1 MAKVN
6 LITTENVTTAE
17 LASLK
22 GLLSTQ
28 AGTAANPYIIASRA
42 DLEQLR
48 TDVANGDCKE
58 GVHFLQTAD
67 IDMGDEPWAGIG
79 LKNGDDPDA
88 EHTFK
93 GVYDGGNHVIRNLSF
108 TYDDGGDNELYGFFR
123 SCMGATICNLTINV
137 SQSDGHGA
145 GGGFGA
151 AAFVGTVKDGVTMVN
166 CTANGM
172 MGSDVSPCGH
182 TAAGVIAYVTTP
194 TDSDTVHGTFTA
206 CVTLVNVVNNVNVF
220 SARKV
225 GGIIGFLVHDL
236 VLDNVV
242 NNGMVV
248 RTVGKQRDDAVGG
261 IVGYAGTNPHPF
273 YRWRNVANTGHVEV
287 DAEATPATVAASGQ
301 LMGLFAAESGSGS
314 SNIGDVKF
322 LLNDQSLPLSNTA
335 SFVGVGYMGLWFGQV
350 KSDGFCHVVKN
361 LVNGGKYIYLFGATN
376 AGAYTLNL
384 AVGSSITVD
393 QRFGVPNFTVG
404 AGLAVSGVQEG
415 DTDLWTYTV
424 TAAS

>member
-1 MAKVN
+1 MAQVN
-6 LITTENVTTAE
+6 LITVNNVTPE
-17 LASLK
+17 QLESLK
-22 GLLSTQ
+22 GLLVAPDGS
-28 AGTAANPYIIASRA
+28 AANPYRIASRA

-48 TDVANGDCKE
+48 QDVENGDCKE
-58 GVHFLQTAD
+58 DKHFLQTAD

-79 LKNGDDPDA
+79 LKSGDDPDA

-108 TYDDGGDNELYGFFR
+108 TYVDGGDNELYGFFR
-123 SCMGATICNLTINV
+123 SCMGATIRNLTINV
-137 SQSDGHGA
+137 SQYDGHGA
-145 GGGFGA
+145 DGGFAG

-172 MGSDVSPCGH
+172 MGSDASPCGH

-194 TDSDTVHGTFTA
+194 TDSATVHGTFTA

-220 SARKV
+220 SSRKV

-236 VLDNVV
+236 ILDNVV

-248 RTVGKQRDDAVGG
+248 RTVGKSSKTDAVGS
-261 IVGYAGTNPHPF
+261 IVGYAGTSPHPF

-287 DAEATPATVAASGQ
+287 DAEANSATVKASGQ

-314 SNIGDVKF
+314 SNTGDVKF

-335 SFVGVGYMGLWFGQV
+335 SFVGVGNMGLWFGQV

-361 LVNGGKYIYLFGATN
+361 IVAGGKYIYLFGETN
-376 AGAYTLNL
+376 NAAYVLNL
-384 AVGSSITVD
+384 AAGSSITVD
-393 QRFGVPNFTVG
+393 QRFGVPKIVG
-404 AGLAVSGVQEG
+404 PGGQPITGVQVG
-415 DTDLWTYTV
+415 DTDEYTYTV
-424 TAAS
+424 